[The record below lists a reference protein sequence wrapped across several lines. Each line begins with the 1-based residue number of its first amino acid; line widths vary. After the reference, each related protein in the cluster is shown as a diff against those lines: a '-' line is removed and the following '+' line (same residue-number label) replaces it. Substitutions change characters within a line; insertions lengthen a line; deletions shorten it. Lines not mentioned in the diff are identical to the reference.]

1 MDLSRREYPA
11 MLDSL
16 EPAQAVAVLNQRLKH
31 IAKVN
36 LDVADFLQ
44 ERRRLEDA
52 YAQGLRKLAGRQAL
66 DSGADLGVF
75 SMPWTKIVSAT
86 EALAESHHAFAQKLE
101 LDVERNLRDF
111 EKSNREMQTMST
123 ISGNMAAMAK
133 EIEASQKRADK
144 LKGKG
149 EKAPAGKVAAA
160 TSDVENALQQWQSQA
175 PYVYEQLQAVDE
187 SRINHLRDALTQ
199 FQTLELDQIDRTRAP
214 AEQCL
219 SLILD
224 VQTADEVKMFALKTT
239 DGKAKIERT
248 TSRNPGQFSA
258 AQTPSMQPP
267 PTPDDGSSQ
276 RSGSGRPPALSQEPR
291 SPSTVHE
298 QKLGGLHGLKRLGT
312 VLGRRKSAVPYAR
325 ATSPDRRSTANFG
338 SAFSSFGSRVS
349 KSRDADHR
357 PSSPSRL
364 AESQIP
370 SSPNESMVSPGRTVP
385 DRANGIPPVPE
396 HQPNPES
403 EVVNGGLNVNTGIP
417 QLQEP
422 LQPTSSSLIPPEPQK
437 DAEGYSMPGS
447 STTSDLF
454 SQAEAEAA
462 GENIPPQFKVDIR
475 NAPIQEEDSGD
486 AQAAMANVANTL
498 RMQTAPAKRSGTTRG
513 RRDVRNTIFV
523 PSPQTTEVPA
533 FPDPV
538 SMPPVPPVPTAS
550 SSESPVTAPTSPPQ
564 LPSARPQSPLRPNSH
579 RINLGDEPPASD
591 TQSIR
596 SGRSLSSAHSHT
608 VKHPD
613 LHEPGL
619 NSSIVETVS
628 AWFENGN
635 VTRAV
640 VIGELALA
648 YNPIDL
654 SVPFGNETIRLEN
667 FPVLEKVAPN
677 PTFIDQVQERAGD
690 YTVNLSSITRTQVGF
705 KYQVHLDDSNV
716 ASYAPISLSTA
727 WKVEPTQTSVILT
740 YALNPAFKLA
750 PGRSSITLNNAVL
763 VIHLD
768 PTGAKSSHCQ
778 SKPVGTFSKDRNL
791 IYWRL
796 GTVTL
801 SKDQP
806 GQQLRARFY
815 TEAEARPSNAEAR
828 WEIGGEQAAGQ
839 GSGLSVSQMVPPSG
853 GESADAEAA
862 DPFADDDGP
871 STSTTAAAAAA
882 GATGAPDAP
891 TWKPVVTVKKIT
903 SGTYTAAA

>member
-1 MDLSRREYPA
+1 M
-11 MLDSL
+11 
-16 EPAQAVAVLNQRLKH
+16 
-31 IAKVN
+31 
-36 LDVADFLQ
+36 
-44 ERRRLEDA
+44 
-52 YAQGLRKLAGRQAL
+52 
-66 DSGADLGVF
+66 
-75 SMPWTKIVSAT
+75 SAT

-248 TSRNPGQFSA
+248 TSRTPGQSSA

-396 HQPNPES
+396 HQPIPES

-422 LQPTSSSLIPPEPQK
+422 LQPTSSSLIPPEVSTVEPACRTKTDEPQPQK

-462 GENIPPQFKVDIR
+462 G
-475 NAPIQEEDSGD
+475 
-486 AQAAMANVANTL
+486 
-498 RMQTAPAKRSGTTRG
+498 
-513 RRDVRNTIFV
+513 
-523 PSPQTTEVPA
+523 
-533 FPDPV
+533 
-538 SMPPVPPVPTAS
+538 
-550 SSESPVTAPTSPPQ
+550 
-564 LPSARPQSPLRPNSH
+564 
-579 RINLGDEPPASD
+579 
-591 TQSIR
+591 
-596 SGRSLSSAHSHT
+596 
-608 VKHPD
+608 
-613 LHEPGL
+613 
-619 NSSIVETVS
+619 
-628 AWFENGN
+628 
-635 VTRAV
+635 
-640 VIGELALA
+640 
-648 YNPIDL
+648 
-654 SVPFGNETIRLEN
+654 
-667 FPVLEKVAPN
+667 
-677 PTFIDQVQERAGD
+677 
-690 YTVNLSSITRTQVGF
+690 
-705 KYQVHLDDSNV
+705 
-716 ASYAPISLSTA
+716 
-727 WKVEPTQTSVILT
+727 
-740 YALNPAFKLA
+740 
-750 PGRSSITLNNAVL
+750 
-763 VIHLD
+763 
-768 PTGAKSSHCQ
+768 
-778 SKPVGTFSKDRNL
+778 
-791 IYWRL
+791 
-796 GTVTL
+796 
-801 SKDQP
+801 
-806 GQQLRARFY
+806 
-815 TEAEARPSNAEAR
+815 
-828 WEIGGEQAAGQ
+828 
-839 GSGLSVSQMVPPSG
+839 
-853 GESADAEAA
+853 
-862 DPFADDDGP
+862 
-871 STSTTAAAAAA
+871 
-882 GATGAPDAP
+882 
-891 TWKPVVTVKKIT
+891 
-903 SGTYTAAA
+903 

>member
-31 IAKVN
+31 ISKVN
-36 LDVADFLQ
+36 ADVADFLQ

-52 YAQGLRKLAGRQAL
+52 YAQGLRKLAAKQPL

-75 SMPWTKIVSAT
+75 SMSWTKIVSAT
-86 EALAESHHAFAQKLE
+86 EALAESHHSFAAKLE
-101 LDVERNLRDF
+101 HDVERTLRDF
-111 EKSNREMQTMST
+111 AQANREMQTMST
-123 ISGNMAAMAK
+123 ISGNMASMAK

-149 EKAPAGKVAAA
+149 EKAPAGKVASA

-214 AEQCL
+214 TEQCL

-224 VQTADEVKMFALKTT
+224 VQTADEVRMFALKTT

-248 TSRNPGQFSA
+248 TSRTPGQSSA
-258 AQTPSMQPP
+258 VQTPSMQPP

-276 RSGSGRPPALSQEPR
+276 RSGS
-291 SPSTVHE
+291 VHE
-298 QKLGGLHGLKRLGT
+298 QKLGGLSGLKRLGT

-370 SSPNESMVSPGRTVP
+370 SSPSASESMVSPGRTVR
-385 DRANGIPPVPE
+385 DRTNGIPPVPE
-396 HQPNPES
+396 HQPIAES
-403 EVVNGGLNVNTGIP
+403 EVVNGGLNVGIP

-422 LQPTSSSLIPPEPQK
+422 LQPTSSTLTPPEPQK
-437 DAEGYSMPGS
+437 DAEGYSMPGV

-462 GENIPPQFKVDIR
+462 GENVPPQFKVDIR

-523 PSPQTTEVPA
+523 LSPQATEVPP

-550 SSESPVTAPTSPPQ
+550 SSGSPVTAPTSPP
-564 LPSARPQSPLRPNSH
+564 SGRPQSPLRPNSH
-579 RINLGDEPPASD
+579 RLNLGDEPPASD

-628 AWFENGN
+628 AWFEQGN

-677 PTFIDQVQERAGD
+677 PTFIDSVQERAGD
-690 YTVNLSSITRTQVGF
+690 YTVSLSSITRTQVGF

-716 ASYAPISLSTA
+716 ASFAPISLSTA
-727 WKVEPTQTSVILT
+727 WKVEPTQTSVILS
-740 YALNPAFKLA
+740 YSLNPAFKLA
-750 PGRSSITLNNAVL
+750 HGRTSITLNNVVL

-768 PTGAKSSHCQ
+768 PTGAKSPHCQ

-796 GTVTL
+796 GAVTL
-801 SKDQP
+801 SSDQP
-806 GQQLRARFY
+806 AQQLRARFY
-815 TEAEARPSNAEAR
+815 TEGEARPGNAEAR
-828 WEIGGEQAAGQ
+828 WEISGEQAAGQ
-839 GSGLSVSQMVPPSG
+839 GSGLEVTQMVPPSG
-853 GESADAEAA
+853 ENADAEA
-862 DPFADDDGP
+862 DPFADDSGP
-871 STSTTAAAAAA
+871 SSSAAAAA
-882 GATGAPDAP
+882 P
-891 TWKPVVTVKKIT
+891 TWRPVTTVKKIT
-903 SGTYTAAA
+903 SGTYTAV

>member
-31 IAKVN
+31 ISKVN
-36 LDVADFLQ
+36 SDVADFLQ

-52 YAQGLRKLAGRQAL
+52 YAQGLRKLTARQPL

-86 EALAESHHAFAQKLE
+86 EALAESHHSFAAKLE
-101 LDVERNLRDF
+101 HDVERTLRDF

-149 EKAPAGKVAAA
+149 EKAPAGKVASA
-160 TSDVENALQQWQSQA
+160 TSDVENALQQWNSQA

-214 AEQCL
+214 TEQCL

-248 TSRNPGQFSA
+248 TSRTPGQSSA
-258 AQTPSMQPP
+258 VQTPSMQPP

-276 RSGSGRPPALSQEPR
+276 RSGSGRPPALSHLSPEPR

-298 QKLGGLHGLKRLGT
+298 QKLGGLSGLKRLGT

-370 SSPNESMVSPGRTVP
+370 SSPSASESMVSPGRTVP
-385 DRANGIPPVPE
+385 ERTNGIPPVPE
-396 HQPNPES
+396 HQPIPES
-403 EVVNGGLNVNTGIP
+403 EVVNGGLNVGIP

-422 LQPTSSSLIPPEPQK
+422 LQPTSSVVVPPEPQK

-462 GENIPPQFKVDIR
+462 GENVPPQFKVDIR

-523 PSPQTTEVPA
+523 PSPQATEMPP

-550 SSESPVTAPTSPPQ
+550 SSGSPVTAPTSPP
-564 LPSARPQSPLRPNSH
+564 SGRPQSPLRPNSH
-579 RINLGDEPPASD
+579 RLNLGDEPPASD

-628 AWFENGN
+628 AWFEQGN
-635 VTRAV
+635 LTRAV

-648 YNPIDL
+648 YNPVDL
-654 SVPFGNETIRLEN
+654 SVPFGNETIRLDN

-677 PTFIDQVQERAGD
+677 PTFIDQVQARAGD

-716 ASYAPISLSTA
+716 ASFAPISLSTA

-740 YALNPAFKLA
+740 YSLNPAFKLA
-750 PGRSSITLNNAVL
+750 PGRTSINLNNVVL

-768 PTGAKSSHCQ
+768 PTGAKCAHCQ

-796 GTVTL
+796 GVVTL
-801 SKDQP
+801 SSDQP
-806 GQQLRARFY
+806 AQQLRARFY
-815 TEAEARPSNAEAR
+815 TEGEAKPGNAEAR
-828 WEIGGEQAAGQ
+828 WEISGEQAVGQ
-839 GSGLSVSQMVPPSG
+839 GSGLEVSQMVPPSG
-853 GESADAEAA
+853 ENADAEA
-862 DPFADDDGP
+862 DPFADDSGP
-871 STSTTAAAAAA
+871 SSSTAAAAA
-882 GATGAPDAP
+882 
-891 TWKPVVTVKKIT
+891 TWKPVATVKKIT
-903 SGTYTAAA
+903 SGTYTAV